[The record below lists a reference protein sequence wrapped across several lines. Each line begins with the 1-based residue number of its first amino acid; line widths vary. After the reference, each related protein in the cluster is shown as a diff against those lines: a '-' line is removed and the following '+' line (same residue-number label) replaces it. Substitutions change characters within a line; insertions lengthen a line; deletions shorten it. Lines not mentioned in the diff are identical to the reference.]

1 MNFESGE
8 HYQVMAVATD
18 DAAGD
23 RKPSGPGSTAP
34 SATTDPDGHRKGRT
48 DPDEVAAF
56 ISYPRRPTDE
66 AFVDEL
72 CDALHRKGKRVWLD
86 RHDIPPGSEWRERV
100 TLGVEGATSFVFV
113 LSPDSVTSSECRFE
127 LDTAVALHKRI
138 VPLMRRDFDLATQP
152 YELAKR
158 EWIDF
163 RPGTDRVHALDELID
178 SLESDLAWRDMHT
191 RLAVRAR
198 EWESQDQDKSYL
210 LRGRDLRAAEAWL
223 AQQGSHPERPTAEQG
238 EFIAASRRSGVRRQ
252 RLAMGAISLA
262 LVLTL
267 VLGAVAVVQR
277 GKADDETRQALG
289 RELAAE
295 SSELLP
301 RDVGLS
307 GDLAL
312 ESYVLAPS
320 SNARNAVLADL
331 AQPLEGIAKTGNGS
345 EVDTLSFARSG
356 RDVVVGDN
364 TGQVIG
370 LSLTDRRAGPGPD
383 TKAPTLRIGSVFTLP
398 FGDSIEG
405 VALNPTGDTL
415 AVAAYHEPVYEYGG
429 SQKKPK
435 SFPVPGKGWAVSIGF
450 GDGDRL
456 LALDQNGNLWGLP
469 ATGGTNLQRLVAGNG
484 TQLMMAADP
493 KGPYVATGTDDG
505 TVVLTNLDTGATSPS
520 LALGDPSPISSMA
533 FSPDGSMVAAADLT
547 GRLEVWRTQGV
558 WSDVAHAELAATTAD
573 STVECLSFSHDG
585 RELAT
590 GDLAGRVTVWNSANL
605 AQSVQLPGDG
615 HSVWSV
621 AFSPTTD
628 LLAVGDQAG
637 DVSLWDTAT
646 DQSALRSGTDPID
659 ALAVGKDGRWLA
671 AGDSAGSTSL
681 WQLPNRTVVR
691 RLSGDGVPVEALA
704 ISPDQTRLLLGDA
717 DGVQALDMATM
728 SRARTQ
734 EPDPWPMSDPQAFDS
749 VAYTG
754 ADTVVTGDFDGG
766 VARWDAGS
774 SRPTWSG
781 VTSKGASVNAVAIS
795 DGRIAAGD
803 NNGDLVVWNPAKR
816 TTRWLA
822 RNQSTVYED
831 VAFSPDGQVLAAADE
846 SGSVTLWNLLSGQK
860 PITLMG
866 QGSPIDR
873 VAFVG
878 GTTRWPRRT
887 PGVRSPCGTCSRT
900 KRS

>member
-1 MNFESGE
+1 
-8 HYQVMAVATD
+8 
-18 DAAGD
+18 
-23 RKPSGPGSTAP
+23 
-34 SATTDPDGHRKGRT
+34 
-48 DPDEVAAF
+48 
-56 ISYPRRPTDE
+56 
-66 AFVDEL
+66 
-72 CDALHRKGKRVWLD
+72 
-86 RHDIPPGSEWRERV
+86 
-100 TLGVEGATSFVFV
+100 
-113 LSPDSVTSSECRFE
+113 
-127 LDTAVALHKRI
+127 
-138 VPLMRRDFDLATQP
+138 
-152 YELAKR
+152 
-158 EWIDF
+158 
-163 RPGTDRVHALDELID
+163 
-178 SLESDLAWRDMHT
+178 MHT

-469 ATGGTNLQRLVAGNG
+469 ATGGTNLQRLVAGDG

-878 GTTRWPRRT
+878 GNDTLATADAGGEVAVWNLQSNQEIVTLPTGAAQVDAIAADPSGSLLAVGDFNGQLSLYPSSYWRAGFGQLRT
-887 PGVRSPCGTCSRT
+887 LLCARIQDNLSQSQWAEYVPGQRYQQLCPSNGS
-900 KRS
+900 